1 MLHLWSALK
10 ICIHVLHLH
19 PLCFIF
25 LLFSNVL
32 HMHYVLQFALVIAL
46 FCLCTPV
53 PVLFVVAAP
62 FAPTCIKLSHPFYGI
77 CTSHNCDS
85 LRHWFVRLIP
95 LTRQPMILFSH
106 PAAITKTTF
115 WISNLSM
122 PLVACYYWV
131 RATEPGTCW
140 LLLENRDGFRRG
152 VRGGAGLPPPDR
164 MIGFLTKI
172 FQFFS
177 MYFWSLDHFFFQ
189 FFFMYFWSF
198 DHIFPIFLNV
208 FLVTWPHF
216 PIFSM

>member
-10 ICIHVLHLH
+10 FASM
-19 PLCFIF
+19 CFICTHCAS
-25 LLFSNVL
+25 FSFFFFIVL
-32 HMHYVLQFALVIAL
+32 HMHYVLHFALVIAL

-77 CTSHNCDS
+77 CTSYNCDS
-85 LRHWFVRLIP
+85 LRQWFVSLIP

-131 RATEPGTCW
+131 RAIRVSARTSYHKQVEIVPAHVPY
-140 LLLENRDGFRRG
+140 L
-152 VRGGAGLPPPDR
+152 
-164 MIGFLTKI
+164 
-172 FQFFS
+172 FQII
-177 MYFWSLDHFFFQ
+177 L
-189 FFFMYFWSF
+189 
-198 DHIFPIFLNV
+198 
-208 FLVTWPHF
+208 
-216 PIFSM
+216 

>member
-77 CTSHNCDS
+77 CTSHNCDP

-131 RATEPGTCW
+131 RAIRVSARTSYHKQVEIVPAHVPY
-140 LLLENRDGFRRG
+140 L
-152 VRGGAGLPPPDR
+152 
-164 MIGFLTKI
+164 
-172 FQFFS
+172 FQII
-177 MYFWSLDHFFFQ
+177 L
-189 FFFMYFWSF
+189 
-198 DHIFPIFLNV
+198 
-208 FLVTWPHF
+208 
-216 PIFSM
+216 